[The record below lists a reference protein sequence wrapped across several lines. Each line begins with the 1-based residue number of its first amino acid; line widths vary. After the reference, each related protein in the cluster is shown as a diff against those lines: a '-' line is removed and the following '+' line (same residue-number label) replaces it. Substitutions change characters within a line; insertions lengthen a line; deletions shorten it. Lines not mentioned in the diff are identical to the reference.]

1 MFWVFFWSLAH
12 LHFFTFYPKD
22 WCFIIIYALDLKSFL
37 YRLRTFTFVFSSR
50 RWYDLWIRIWKQAWG
65 GVQSQCTVL

>member
-12 LHFFTFYPKD
+12 LHFLTFYPKD

-37 YRLRTFTFVFSSR
+37 YRLHLLLSFQAEDGMIYGLEYENKPGVEFS
-50 RWYDLWIRIWKQAWG
+50 LN
-65 GVQSQCTVL
+65 VQY